1 VFKFYKFI
9 FFCLNDKKTD
19 RKDLMTTT
27 VNRPGPSKIKSDT
40 DSQTLSNP
48 ILIIIGNETF
58 SSHSPDMYIPEKM
71 RESIF

>member
-1 VFKFYKFI
+1 
-9 FFCLNDKKTD
+9 
-19 RKDLMTTT
+19 MTTT